1 MEQQTGPYRLHE
13 NESIPYPRVR
23 RGIIIVSFLLMV
35 IWAAVIIFYA
45 YKDPN
50 IICGTSPSIN
60 MLTYIMLGTSVI
72 GIGTYLASPDSQLKV
87 KSWIRRIPMFWNS
100 IIDSGYTPYFDPD
113 YFEIKNGH
121 YVRVQSN
128 VYDADDIGLPKV
140 DAVTPLNS
148 FNMTIYRKYHQPAIT
163 KAKSWQIVN
172 NNLAE
177 SLLRKF
183 IIERTRIVLAGHSC
197 LIVKAWSGEH
207 LLIHKSKYQDF
218 INDQRATTIWP
229 SLDPKRAKALTIQEK
244 YIEGLRYMSDKLVD
258 PTTIIP
264 ITVPVNEP
272 IRVHYDQLITEMAAI
287 NSSIVGADAS
297 LHEVFKHMIT
307 DSQVPQSWKA
317 VDYKCL
323 ELKMA
328 ALAKRISHQ
337 LIQSDIL
344 DKLKPD
350 ELSDQTEYVLNSIR
364 DKMIS
369 SSEYQLHITT
379 DPRLAATKMV
389 LEKLALGSVMDV
401 HNALASILVVS
412 PQDQYPIQL
421 KVLQQYATKGL
432 KPHISAYQAG
442 YKHLHGVQ
450 SVLRKIN
457 TKPAS
462 KTLQSLWQTIKQA
475 KLIEAIP
482 IHHIA
487 ANTQKFM
494 AIEVAKA
501 NVATKEL
508 QANSEQYQAIS
519 NALRKIVTNT
529 AVSPDIKQIQAKHE
543 MMKTDADRAA
553 ISIANQ
559 KYNLERK
566 LQIDAELLQ
575 QFNKLKP
582 QLSSLQATV
591 LRQSS
596 QLLQLETKADQSE
609 QQLTQTK
616 LQLAQAMDERDRTSA
631 LMNNL
636 GAQMKQAE
644 LATKQAE
651 LAAITI
657 DASRQAELATKQNEI
672 ITIQSE
678 LAAKQVVIQN
688 NIAAFEAATE
698 TVRTLQ
704 ETVIQKENALNA
716 DKQLIEQMDEQLSA
730 KTNELRS
737 VTDECREKA
746 IQLAQMAQDLKTFEE
761 RNVEMAKSHELML
774 KTFQQEGDQK
784 LMQITSD
791 KDHEIQAIKQ
801 EAELAKQSLASVEA
815 QKNDL
820 AIALQATQENATKLN
835 AQKTIA
841 SNTSLHWKTMKA
853 KRMQQLSDAQY
864 RELLQKFNDKTQL
877 EVQLEP
883 IKASLQQ
890 ANDEIET
897 LRAQVAAANEDQSTT
912 IEEREALIRELEQRK
927 TTMEQSANTM
937 KATISSNERTI
948 NKYKSELA
956 ALEQAHALKLQEV
969 DKALAKEHAHATRLE
984 AELNDKIAHEQAQAS
999 ELQQLSAQLQ
1009 ALKQKAE
1016 TETQR
1021 IREELIRST
1030 AIHAEDMKAMQDSY
1044 AANLDAF
1051 KEFCGDVVDQ
1061 LNDYKSVIKLP
1072 LVFSPRRLVS
1082 NLPPHNLD
1090 NSQVLINLDLPLI
1103 MNMNDTLNDL
1113 LAGTQRTYNNKHPL
1127 FEAAKILYPSKCAP
1141 DTFLDVISGKILEY
1155 IYTMYDVIN
1164 SHKGITRAIAGL
1176 NRCPEIPKDQYNII
1190 KQCDTFRQNAHQLFD
1205 NKPETLLEIISELKI
1220 KQLTDQISIIR
1231 SNGADQTNVY
1241 TFIFKRLD
1249 AYTYKYNENIVA
1261 TKTHK
1266 VKKEKRADTPQ
1277 QPSGSKSSQDM
1288 VPIAVDMMELE
1299 RRQSEQAPPVP
1310 PRVTTAFVGQAAPS
1324 ISDSTRR
1331 MHVNPA
1337 QINELPMPVKPK
1349 GNSVKWGPA

>member
-1 MEQQTGPYRLHE
+1 MDQQTGPYRLHE

-50 IICGTSPSIN
+50 IMCGTNPSIN
-60 MLTYIMLGTSVI
+60 MLTYIILGTSVI

-163 KAKSWQIVN
+163 RAKSWQIVN

-207 LLIHKSKYQDF
+207 LLIHKSKYQNF
-218 INDQRATTIWP
+218 INDQRATTLWP
-229 SLDPKRAKALTIQEK
+229 SLDPKRAKVLTIQEK

-264 ITVPVNEP
+264 ITVPVSEP

-287 NSSIVGADAS
+287 NSSIAGADAS

-344 DKLKPD
+344 DNIKPD
-350 ELSDQTEYVLNSIR
+350 DSSDQTEYVLNSIR

-369 SSEYQLHITT
+369 PSEYQLHIST

-501 NVATKEL
+501 NVATQEL
-508 QANSEQYQAIS
+508 QANSDQYQAIS

-543 MMKTDADRAA
+543 LMQTDADRAA
-553 ISIANQ
+553 ISVANQ

-575 QFNKLKP
+575 EFNKLKP
-582 QLSSLQATV
+582 QLSSLQSTV

-616 LQLAQAMDERDRTSA
+616 LQLAQAMDERDRASA
-631 LMNNL
+631 IMNNL

-651 LAAITI
+651 LAAIAV
-657 DASRQAELATKQNEI
+657 DASRQAELAAKQNEI
-672 ITIQSE
+672 LTIQNE
-678 LAAKQVVIQN
+678 LAAKQSEIQN
-688 NIAAFEAATE
+688 NIAAFEVATD

-704 ETVIQKENALNA
+704 EDVIQKENALNA
-716 DKQLIEQMDEQLSA
+716 DKHLIEQMDEQLAA

-737 VTDECREKA
+737 VTEECREKA

-784 LMQITSD
+784 LMQITND
-791 KDHEIQAIKQ
+791 KDQEILAIKQ
-801 EAELAKQSLASVEA
+801 EAELAKQALASAEA

-820 AIALQATQENATKLN
+820 AIALQATQESANKLN
-835 AQKTIA
+835 AQKIIA
-841 SNTSLHWKTMKA
+841 TNTAIHWQTMKA

-864 RELLQKFNDKTQL
+864 RELLQKFNDMNHEKTQL

-883 IKASLQQ
+883 VKASLQQ

-897 LRAQVAAANEDQSTT
+897 LTKQVTAATEDQSTT
-912 IEEREALIRELEQRK
+912 IEERETLIRGLKQRQ
-927 TTMEQSANTM
+927 TTMEQSANAM
-937 KATISSNERTI
+937 KANISAYERTI
-948 NKYKSELA
+948 NQYKSELA
-956 ALEQAHALKLQEV
+956 AFEQKHTRELQEV
-969 DKALAKEHAHATRLE
+969 DKTLAKEHAHATRLE

-1009 ALKQKAE
+1009 AIKQKAE
-1016 TETQR
+1016 TDTQR
-1021 IREELIRST
+1021 LREELIRST
-1030 AIHAEDMKAMQDSY
+1030 AIHEEDMKAMQDSY
-1044 AANLDAF
+1044 TANLDAF

-1072 LVFSPRRLVS
+1072 LAFSPRRLVS
-1082 NLPPHNLD
+1082 NLPPHHLD

-1103 MNMNDTLNDL
+1103 THMNDTLNDL
-1113 LAGTQRTYNNKHPL
+1113 LNGTHRAYNNKHPL
-1127 FEAAKILYPSKCAP
+1127 FDAAKILYPSKCAP

-1164 SHKGITRAIAGL
+1164 SHKGITRAISGL

-1205 NKPETLLEIISELKI
+1205 NKPETLLDIISELKI
-1220 KQLTDQISIIR
+1220 KQLTDQISIIQ
-1231 SNGADQTNVY
+1231 SNAADQTNVY

-1249 AYTYKYNENIVA
+1249 AYTYKYNEDIVA

-1277 QPSGSKSSQDM
+1277 QSSGSKSSQDM
-1288 VPIAVDMMELE
+1288 VDLE
-1299 RRQSEQAPPVP
+1299 RRHSEQAPPVP
-1310 PRVTTAFVGQAAPS
+1310 PRVTPAFVGQPVPS
-1324 ISDSTRR
+1324 ISDPTRR
-1331 MHVNPA
+1331 LHVAPA
-1337 QINELPMPVKPK
+1337 QTNELPIPVKPK